1 LGCKQCLWAFF
12 GCDYLQS
19 LLFERLIADYDKN
32 NSLIIEGHMTAIAV
46 NLP

>member
-12 GCDYLQS
+12 VCDYLQN

-32 NSLIIEGHMTAIAV
+32 NSLIIEERMTAIAV